1 MTPSENKGRIRLFL
15 ELLSNPAAMEEGT
28 AGGFVGSEHLR
39 RLPGMPLGPGARVLV
54 FDSKK
59 SLVLACG
66 DAPEEPSPGELEA
79 LIAEDLWGEVLGKR
93 SAEGPLAG
101 PGGGRF

>member
-28 AGGFVGSEHLR
+28 AGGFVGSELLR

-59 SLVLACG
+59 SLVLARG
-66 DAPEEPSPGELEA
+66 DAPGEPSPGELGA
-79 LIAEDLWGEVLGKR
+79 LVPEGLWGEALAKG
-93 SAEGPLAG
+93 SA
-101 PGGGRF
+101 